1 MLDRETLRASWRA
14 WWTPDPAFGCQVG
27 PGWLQFVWTFLFNSG
42 MALLLTVVAA
52 SFGTRLNVLET
63 LRWNFVI
70 SQFVG
75 FSIHGLFWV
84 VHRMLGPARV
94 RALGPVA
101 KVVLYAG
108 VPITG
113 VLIGYSA
120 GMTLMGVDVPALIIQ
135 RPNILLAIVLLSILM
150 TAFWYRY
157 LTNRARLAEAQA
169 EQARSEA
176 RANEL
181 ERQAV
186 TARLQALQAQI
197 EPHFLF
203 NTLATVVS
211 LIDIDPARA
220 RGMLERL
227 IELLRSSLAASRERQ
242 GTLGQELA
250 LLTPYLE
257 ILKVRMGRRLSYRVD
272 VPPELHDAVLP
283 PLTLQPLV
291 ENAVRHGLEP
301 KIAGGSV
308 QVHAQARDGELL
320 IEVVDDGVGFAPHA
334 GNGVGLTNVRE
345 RLRSEYGNAARFTV
359 EEAGP
364 GTRVRLGVPLELP
377 RAAQAEAATA
387 AKPGVRADAGP
398 TQPSASPSLHP
409 LQSR

>member
-1 MLDRETLRASWRA
+1 MAMASRTGCAYSRGIDTHPLRFMLDRQTLRASWNA

-27 PGWLQFVWTFLFNSG
+27 PGWLQFLWTFLFNTAV
-42 MALLLTVVAA
+42 ALVLTVVAA

-75 FSIHGLFWV
+75 FSIHILFWI
-84 VHRMLGPARV
+84 VHRIMGPARV
-94 RALGPVA
+94 KRLSPVA
-101 KVVLYAG
+101 KIVLYAG
-108 VPITG
+108 VPIIG
-113 VLIGYSA
+113 VLVGYSA
-120 GMTLMGVDVPALIIQ
+120 GMTFMGVDVPALIIQ
-135 RPNILLAIVLLSILM
+135 RPNILLAIAVLSILM
-150 TAFWYRY
+150 TVFWNRW

-169 EQARSEA
+169 EQARIEA
-176 RANEL
+176 HANEL

-203 NTLATVVS
+203 NTLANVVS
-211 LIDIDPARA
+211 LIDTDPARA

-227 IELLRSSLAASRERQ
+227 IELLRSSLAASREQR

-257 ILKVRMGRRLSYRVD
+257 ILKVRMGGRLSYRID
-272 VPPELHDAVLP
+272 VPPELRGAALP

-301 KIAGGSV
+301 KVEGGSV
-308 QVHAQARDGELL
+308 QVRAQARDGELA
-320 IEVVDDGVGFAPHA
+320 IEVLDDGVGFGPHA
-334 GNGVGLTNVRE
+334 GSGVGLTNVRE
-345 RLRSEYGNAARFTV
+345 RLRSQYGDAARCTV
-359 EEAGP
+359 EEAAP
-364 GTRVRLGVPLELP
+364 GTRVRLSV
-377 RAAQAEAATA
+377 
-387 AKPGVRADAGP
+387 
-398 TQPSASPSLHP
+398 P